1 MSRYLNERV
10 FVLLLLLLV
19 AAALYASSFAQ
30 TFSDVGNA
38 HSPVFFP
45 RIVLVLWMGLAVI
58 ALAQVLMQG
67 FVAEPIH
74 GVWRLVVLVIATI
87 AYTNLLT
94 QYGFFLSS
102 AVFAVVCLAV
112 FGVRNPLIMVIYA
125 IAVPGALVLL
135 FNHSLGMPLPTSPFT
150 HYF

>member
-10 FVLLLLLLV
+10 LVLLALLLA

-45 RIVLVLWMGLAVI
+45 RIILVLWMGLTVI
-58 ALAQVLMQG
+58 ALVQVLLEGASAQ
-67 FVAEPIH
+67 PLH
-74 GVWRLVVLVIATI
+74 GGWRLGILVLSSVV
-87 AYTNLLT
+87 YTNLVT
-94 QYGFFLSS
+94 SYGFFLTS
-102 AVFAVVCLAV
+102 AAFAAICLPV
-112 FGVRNPLIMVIYA
+112 FGVRHPAIVVGYA
-125 IAVPGALVLL
+125 IAVPAALVAL
-135 FNHSLGMPLPTSPFT
+135 FNHMLGMPLPTSPFT